1 MKFCLNCGAELKP
14 EAKFC
19 ITCGTPIVVTPP
31 PPVQPSPEP
40 QRNFQQ
46 QEPVL
51 EQAREA
57 KTAFKEAFA
66 GNTNLVQRVK
76 NIILKPKDE
85 WLVIASEQ
93 PDTMKLIGGYAL
105 ILALIPA
112 VSTFIAYGLIGT
124 SEFMGVSDRSILKGL
139 SEALKLL
146 ISTVAGVYL
155 LAYVI
160 DWLAPSFE
168 SEKNF
173 GKSVQLSVYSYTAM
187 WIAGIL
193 LIIPG
198 IGFLT
203 TIIGLYS
210 IYLLAIGLPILK
222 GVPQDKVVGYVA
234 LTIIAMIV
242 ITAVLTLIFG
252 AVASFIFF

>member
-1 MKFCLNCGAELKP
+1 MKFCQNCGAELKP

-19 ITCGTPIVVTPP
+19 IACGTPVAVTPLP
-31 PPVQPSPEP
+31 PAMRPSPE
-40 QRNFQQ
+40 QQSNFP

-57 KTAFKEAFA
+57 TSAFKEAFA
-66 GNTNLVQRVK
+66 GNTNLIPRIK
-76 NIILKPKDE
+76 NIILKPKEE
-85 WLVIASEQ
+85 WPVIASEQ

-173 GKSVQLSVYSYTAM
+173 GKSMQLAVYSYTAM

-198 IGFLT
+198 VGLLSVL
-203 TIIGLYS
+203 IGLYS
-210 IYLLAIGLPILK
+210 IYLFAVGLPILK

-234 LTIIAMIV
+234 LTFIAMIV

-252 AVASFIFF
+252 GIVSLLF